1 MNWNLDRKSFHMT
14 YQPAAM
20 QTRTSARE
28 RIRVSAAKTK
38 LSSPFK
44 ECWSK
49 FELEPSPSMPEH
61 AKPSNTPR
69 AVVSGNGDDL
79 VLDLLVAPRALR
91 FPLRSPPRLSSS
103 RPPQLRGLAVG
114 ELSLVFTTTSKISP
128 RLICISC

>member
-1 MNWNLDRKSFHMT
+1 MT

-28 RIRVSAAKTK
+28 RIRVSAAKTR

-44 ECWSK
+44 DCWSK

-79 VLDLLVAPRALR
+79 VLELLVGRCASGFAIPPFEALLASR
-91 FPLRSPPRLSSS
+91 RPVLLDCGVSPS
-103 RPPQLRGLAVG
+103 VN
-114 ELSLVFTTTSKISP
+114 
-128 RLICISC
+128 